1 MKYSVMCKDS
11 KLISGVSSWTI
22 LDLILSRVKTHRGGF
37 RRLCWRRGGREG
49 AVQVHREG
57 KLLHE
62 YKSKERKG
70 GAGAGGMALAL
81 RSASRLISTKN
92 IAKSSLLSSST

>member
-1 MKYSVMCKDS
+1 M
-11 KLISGVSSWTI
+11 
-22 LDLILSRVKTHRGGF
+22 
-37 RRLCWRRGGREG
+37 
-49 AVQVHREG
+49 HREG

-70 GAGAGGMALAL
+70 GAGGGMALAMAPLL
-81 RSASRLISTKN
+81 RSASLLISTKN

>member
-1 MKYSVMCKDS
+1 M
-11 KLISGVSSWTI
+11 LEE
-22 LDLILSRVKTHRGGF
+22 
-37 RRLCWRRGGREG
+37 GREG

-70 GAGAGGMALAL
+70 GAGGGGGMALAL

>member
-1 MKYSVMCKDS
+1 MGFLYGHSQPLSYLELKRAV
-11 KLISGVSSWTI
+11 GVSA
-22 LDLILSRVKTHRGGF
+22 DCGGGEG
-37 RRLCWRRGGREG
+37 RREG

-70 GAGAGGMALAL
+70 GGGGGGMALAL